1 MRSGSSSR
9 PPHDSARCSATVCRS
24 IGRAL
29 AALVRACDDGVQARR
44 ESFAAQFKAGPASR
58 VPAFLFRSGVAYE
71 AAICFSCG
79 DRLAE
84 VRFGRCWRCALAWR
98 LVAVRVPAATAAALD
113 EARVCA

>member
-1 MRSGSSSR
+1 M
-9 PPHDSARCSATVCRS
+9 CRS